1 MFGNFVTESLLEMDP
16 TTRKIAQNQISNVI
30 IQAQMGYL
38 GQDHGAMNYSQ
49 PNEWMSS
56 GFQASTGMN
65 HFGQSGCWTQRAQH
79 QSSQLFNGPRV
90 STELSQKDD
99 LNEYATKDQDDE
111 NDSDVDDTD
120 DDKEFDE
127 SKNNKV
133 WVDSDTGPEDEY
145 WGRTQPYDRLKTI
158 ILNHQIVHYKSLGL
172 KVLPNNVSKTSLPQ
186 TWHKPRT
193 KDINP
198 EPISSLQIQKPVK
211 FAKKKLQSN
220 GDKIEDKRTKERD
233 NSICIEPTVYNPL
246 QDEDYSAK
254 KFIAD
259 FKKSFAS
266 GPKTQFSYILDADQ
280 EDNLVSSS
288 YGMLPKGSVISYHF
302 PLKEVDN
309 FCKLKDTP
317 TFPAIPLYSLS
328 RVYSTV
334 FDRNSIEIFEKNIV
348 TEEEAISIENET
360 REQSVTPLWHE
371 MRCSR
376 ITSTKFKRIVSRRD
390 NFAKLALDLVSTKN
404 IQTAAMRRGIACE
417 RKWLLLHI

>member
-1 MFGNFVTESLLEMDP
+1 MQGVC
-16 TTRKIAQNQISNVI
+16 
-30 IQAQMGYL
+30 
-38 GQDHGAMNYSQ
+38 
-49 PNEWMSS
+49 
-56 GFQASTGMN
+56 N
-65 HFGQSGCWTQRAQH
+65 HKSAF
-79 QSSQLFNGPRV
+79 LF
-90 STELSQKDD
+90 
-99 LNEYATKDQDDE
+99 
-111 NDSDVDDTD
+111 
-120 DDKEFDE
+120 
-127 SKNNKV
+127 
-133 WVDSDTGPEDEY
+133 
-145 WGRTQPYDRLKTI
+145 
-158 ILNHQIVHYKSLGL
+158 QIVHYKSLGL

-417 RKWLLLHI
+417 RKWLLLHMNNRGVNLYRAGFCINWGIPYLGTSPHYKVYDPAEDPCFGLLEIKCPDKQTITEVPYLKKKDGKIHLNDCHEYYYQVIGQLGITGLKWCDFMVGAQKTTLLKEFTLMKQLF